1 MNVTYLMQSA
11 RTWTPRFAKCPW
23 VFAQGQFQ
31 VTYSRRQPVN
41 PYGQQHRSVQ
51 FSCVRNVASFSDLL
65 FISISMIPLWTIP
78 MAAVTGNTL
87 ILKPS
92 ERDPGA
98 AMIIAELCE
107 RSGNMTPIR
116 LSSACSCVRRSASWR
131 CQCGAWNY
139 PHRQHHL

>member
-1 MNVTYLMQSA
+1 MSLISCSQQGHGHRGSQSA
-11 RTWTPRFAKCPW
+11 LGCLRKVSSKLPI
-23 VFAQGQFQ
+23 
-31 VTYSRRQPVN
+31 VTSARKS
-41 PYGQQHRSVQ
+41 YGQQHRSIQ
-51 FSCVRNVASFSDLL
+51 FSCVRNVASSNVLL
-65 FISISMIPLWTIP
+65 FIFISMIPLWTIP
-78 MAAVTGNTL
+78 MAAITGNTL

-116 LSSACSCVRRSASWR
+116 LSSACSCVRRSASWC

-139 PHRQHHL
+139 SHRQHHL